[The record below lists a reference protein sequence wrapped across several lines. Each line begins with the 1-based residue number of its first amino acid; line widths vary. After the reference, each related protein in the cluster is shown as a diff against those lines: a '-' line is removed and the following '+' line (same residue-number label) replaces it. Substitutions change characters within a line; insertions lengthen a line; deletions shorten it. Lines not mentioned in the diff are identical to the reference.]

1 MNLIIPRSI
10 LLKPKVV
17 LVNKTQGSKCIIVSQ
32 KWNKFTKPKNNTQ
45 TNTIVINGEKGDIL
59 HENVLKEICTS
70 ILGQNM
76 TIMNNDESDDSSNEI
91 RSLDVDDL
99 EEADED
105 FSFLSLKQEI
115 EYWKHA
121 IFQIVVHYGMEHKL
135 IIEGG
140 KDLNVVCEEL
150 GCLC

>member
-1 MNLIIPRSI
+1 MEQIYE
-10 LLKPKVV
+10 
-17 LVNKTQGSKCIIVSQ
+17 
-32 KWNKFTKPKNNTQ
+32 PKNNTQ

-99 EEADED
+99 EEANED